1 MNARNAL
8 NCALC
13 AACFAVSPAVA
24 QIKQSGAELISKV
37 PADVEFSGEVQRPAL
52 PPNGS
57 FILFSSNQPQ
67 LVPGGTAEVF
77 FVSTEGRAAKQ
88 SLQARASRGGSPAG
102 DVTEPAVSQ
111 VLLDGSYATV
121 FTSPATDIIAGYR
134 EPIVGGQNPQQVYL
148 RLEPSGNTVLLS
160 RGINHATQQPDPQLG
175 ADGDSFLGQVALVPG
190 TTPVVVFAFL
200 SRASNIVG
208 NYNGE
213 ASAPYFGRVSLGAN
227 PLEVQLE
234 APIFP
239 RPDNEC
245 LGLFLSGSGSAL
257 AFSSR
262 ARNLIKP
269 ARDCTACS
277 EQVYIFDRTKKKL
290 GLLSYRPESD
300 NEASDGDNYLPSI
313 SFDATV
319 ASFITTATDFGGASN
334 RPIVAAREKET
345 ETVTNL
351 STSSDKKTKS
361 TGSAIDARLSP
372 SGLYVT
378 FTDNGDNLVP
388 GLINSAAI
396 GQVYVKHR
404 LTGEI
409 VLVSQSASGSEG
421 DRPSTLASIGA
432 LSFNSLDAISAF
444 RSSANSLGGPP
455 LSRQTASRLFRN
467 ELTIPPPPLSSNLPI
482 SVPPD
487 LKVTQRSITLKLQ
500 RFRVGSAGTTSS
512 EADVAANRVR
522 YSVEIQK
529 TTGRRERILRTTT
542 RNQVTIRRLSPGRY
556 TVRYRAS
563 GKTNGGKTLTTRFS
577 PKQPF
582 VIT

>member
-8 NCALC
+8 TCALC
-13 AACFAVSPAVA
+13 AVAFAVSPAVA

-37 PADVEFSGEVQRPAL
+37 PADVEFNGEVQRPAL

-67 LVPGGTAEVF
+67 LVPGADGEF
-77 FVSTEGRAAKQ
+77 FRIYRRSAGKTE
-88 SLQARASRGGSPAG
+88 LASKSVKGGLPAG

-121 FTSPATDIIAGYR
+121 FTSAATDIIAGYR
-134 EPIVGGQNPQQVYL
+134 EPLVGSQNPLQVYL

-160 RGINHATQQPDPQLG
+160 RGINEATQQPDPQLG

-262 ARNLIKP
+262 ARNLLKP
-269 ARDCTACS
+269 ARVCTTCS
-277 EQVYIFDRTKKKL
+277 EQVYVFDRNKKKL
-290 GLLSYRPESD
+290 GLLSYKPESD

-319 ASFITTATDFGGASN
+319 ASFITTATDFGGATN
-334 RPIVAAREKET
+334 RPIVAAREKESK
-345 ETVTNL
+345 TVTNL

-409 VLVSQSASGSEG
+409 VLASQSASGSEG

-432 LSFNSLDAISAF
+432 LSFNSLDAIAAF

-455 LSRQTASRLFRN
+455 LVRQTASRLFRN
-467 ELTIPPPPLSSNLPI
+467 ELTIPPPPLSNNLPI

-500 RFRVGSAGTTSS
+500 LFRVGSAGTNSS

-563 GKTNGGKTLTTRFS
+563 GTTNGGKTLTTRFS

>member
-8 NCALC
+8 TCALC
-13 AACFAVSPAVA
+13 AVAFAVSPAVA

-37 PADVEFSGEVQRPAL
+37 PADVEFNGEVQRPAL

-67 LVPGGTAEVF
+67 LVPGADGEF
-77 FVSTEGRAAKQ
+77 FRIYRRSGGKTE
-88 SLQARASRGGSPAG
+88 LASKSVTGSFPFG

-121 FTSPATDIIAGYR
+121 FTSAATDIIAGYR
-134 EPIVGGQNPQQVYL
+134 EPLVGSQNPLQVYL

-160 RGINHATQQPDPQLG
+160 RGINEATQQPDPQLG

-262 ARNLIKP
+262 ARNLLKP
-269 ARDCTACS
+269 ARVCTTCS
-277 EQVYIFDRTKKKL
+277 EQVYVFDRNKKKL
-290 GLLSYRPESD
+290 GLLSYKPESD

-334 RPIVAAREKET
+334 RPIVAAREKESK
-345 ETVTNL
+345 TVTNL

-409 VLVSQSASGSEG
+409 VLASQSASGSEG

-455 LSRQTASRLFRN
+455 LARQTASRLFRN
-467 ELTIPPPPLSSNLPI
+467 ELTIPPPPLSNNLPI

-500 RFRVGSAGTTSS
+500 LFRVGSAGTNSS

-563 GKTNGGKTLTTRFS
+563 GTTNGGKTLTTRFS